1 MDTRFSSIEE
11 KLDRIDEVTHSLE
24 FAHNEIAL
32 LMEENRSLKEE
43 LKEIKIHQSAMKK
56 IVNELQTEVVD
67 LKCRSMRK
75 NVVFTNIPQ
84 DNKEEDVE
92 NVVKKFMTE
101 KMQIVNADSL
111 EIARAHRFG
120 KSRKDKPR
128 PIVVRFEK
136 FKEKQLVTKN
146 GKNLA
151 GTKYG
156 VNDQYPQEIMKKRSQ
171 LFPILRKAREKN
183 LKAVMSVYKL
193 FINNILFNPETE
205 HILAERS
212 DDGRR
217 NENSE

>member
-1 MDTRFSSIEE
+1 
-11 KLDRIDEVTHSLE
+11 
-24 FAHNEIAL
+24 
-32 LMEENRSLKEE
+32 
-43 LKEIKIHQSAMKK
+43 MKK

-67 LKCRSMRK
+67 LRCRSMRK

-84 DNKEEDVE
+84 DNNEEDVE

-111 EIARAHRFG
+111 EIARAHIFG
-120 KSRKDKPR
+120 RSRKDKPR

-156 VNDQYPQEIMKKRSQ
+156 VNDQYMKKRSQ

-183 LKAVMSVYKL
+183 LKAVMSVDKL
-193 FINNILFNPETE
+193 FINNILFNPETDDLE
-205 HILAERS
+205 HILAEEVMMAKEMKIQH
-212 DDGRR
+212 R
-217 NENSE
+217 N